1 MRASVILAF
10 FVFSYPLLASAKA
23 IDTGAEL
30 LRACS
35 AAVKTADGLQIS
47 EEDAALSIYC
57 LGYVSGFTDSVRLTS
72 HFYKPRDPKICLPE
86 KGTSNNQLIRVVTKW
101 LKDHPENLHESARME
116 VLLAFQNTFPCK

>member
-1 MRASVILAF
+1 MRTTGFLAF
-10 FVFSYPLLASAKA
+10 SLCLILSSPAKA

-35 AAVKTADGLQIS
+35 AVVKQADGLKIS
-47 EEDAALSIYC
+47 EEEGVLSVYC

-86 KGTSNNQLIRVVTKW
+86 KGASNEQLIRVVTKW
-101 LKDHPENLHESARME
+101 LKDHPENLHGSARLE
-116 VLLAFQNTFPCK
+116 VMLALENTFTCK